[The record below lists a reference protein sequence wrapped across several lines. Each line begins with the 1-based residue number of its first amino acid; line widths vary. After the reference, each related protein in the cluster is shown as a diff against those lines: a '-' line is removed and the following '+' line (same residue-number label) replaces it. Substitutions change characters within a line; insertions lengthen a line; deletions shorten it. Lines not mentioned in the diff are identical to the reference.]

1 MSNNARKRAREHS
14 AEAWEAQR
22 EKFAELYSAKRLKL
36 SSVMDIMLREEGF
49 EATERQFK
57 RKIELWG
64 LEKNVKAKEKDV
76 MLRKRAL
83 RKAAEGKETRFM
95 LNGKEVGDHK
105 LERYNKRK
113 GLLGD
118 ETHMPPSP
126 STPTNLACYT
136 PVISE
141 PTEDPGVPTSP
152 RSAPYESVSL
162 DGDSKAGTR
171 SLTMTEASLPHE
183 AVNSPRSVA
192 NPTNTAM
199 HSNLRVQSI
208 ARQVRAKRLGN
219 GDLDTIWRTLAMFTC
234 FIWKEPWEHV
244 AFTMESQAATP
255 EHVLGT
261 TVTPL
266 FCKWCRTV
274 TSTIMMPLSDVL
286 LATLYLYRL
295 RTYHRKL
302 VIAQG
307 SEYRFAVVA
316 LMLANKFSEDT
327 SYTARTWGEVSGVEL
342 SEIRIMEVEFL
353 SNLRYD
359 MYVSETQ
366 WRDWTTEVM
375 QLRAKISMTVEH
387 DPGSLQ
393 HPTRVTSSGGG
404 SDYATPSGGLLPVEA
419 RNHESRGHMGPP
431 SSPRASVSGAVPA
444 RRQPPR
450 LPTRPTTPFI
460 PMSPSMFFSPQIHE
474 FLTPSFMKDLS
485 TTTLAKSSTTDLMA
499 NEIAA
504 QNLEWRHIG
513 AAGERKT
520 QRGNMPMAARIL
532 ESPDWSPVW

>member
-1 MSNNARKRAREHS
+1 MSNNARKRAREYS
-14 AEAWEAQR
+14 AEAWKAQR
-22 EKFAELYSAKRLKL
+22 EKFTELYSAKRLKL
-36 SSVMDIMLREEGF
+36 HVSSVMDFMLRERGS

-57 RKIELWG
+57 RKFELWG

-83 RKAAEGKETRFM
+83 RKAVEGKETRFI

-105 LERYNKRK
+105 LERYTKRK
-113 GLLGD
+113 ELLGD
-118 ETHMPPSP
+118 ETHMQPSP

-141 PTEDPGVPTSP
+141 PTEDSGVPTSP

-171 SLTMTEASLPHE
+171 SLTMTEESLPHE
-183 AVNSPRSVA
+183 AVNSPPAVA
-192 NPTNTAM
+192 NPINTEM

-208 ARQVRAKRLGN
+208 ARQ
-219 GDLDTIWRTLAMFTC
+219 FTC

-244 AFTMESQAATP
+244 AFTMESQAAMP

-266 FCKWCRTV
+266 FCEWCRTV
-274 TSTIMMPLSDVL
+274 TSTIMMPLSDAL

-302 VIAQG
+302 VIAQR

-353 SNLRYD
+353 LNLRYD
-359 MYVSETQ
+359 MCVSETQ

-393 HPTRVTSSGGG
+393 HPTRVTSSGEG
-404 SDYATPSGGLLPVEA
+404 SDYATPSGDLLPVEA

-444 RRQPPR
+444 RGQTPR

-499 NEIAA
+499 NEIASE
-504 QNLEWRHIG
+504 NLEWRHIG